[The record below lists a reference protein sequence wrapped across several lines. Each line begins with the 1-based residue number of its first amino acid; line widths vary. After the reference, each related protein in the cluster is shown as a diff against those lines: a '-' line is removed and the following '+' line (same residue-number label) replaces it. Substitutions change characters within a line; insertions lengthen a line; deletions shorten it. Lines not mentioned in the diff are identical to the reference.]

1 MADKETFKQP
11 TGNTE
16 TDTIIRAEDLTTG
29 YRHKGSN
36 TTIHCGLSFCLRR
49 GRLTCLLGANGAGK
63 STLLRTIAG
72 IQPPLSGKLLVND
85 KPINRLN
92 NKKLSRTIGI
102 VLTDK
107 THAGGLTV
115 KELVALGRQPY
126 TGFFGKLNA
135 SDNDMINKALSSVG
149 MSHKAGTYIAE
160 LSDGERQKAMIAKV
174 LVQECPL
181 ILLDEPTAFLDAASR
196 IETMHLLHRLAADE
210 HKAILIS
217 THDVELALILADNLW
232 LLTPNKLTCGVTED
246 LVLNGQMEHLF
257 PDHPQINFSLPN
269 GHYSPYFSVNRHI
282 YVETSDD
289 ILMHWTTNALRRHGF
304 LASNNPSNIHI
315 EAKAKD
321 CLKLSIGNKEQFTF
335 NSFETLLDKLCQL
348 HF

>member
-1 MADKETFKQP
+1 MANKETFKQP
-11 TGNTE
+11 ADNTE
-16 TDTIIRAEDLTTG
+16 TDIIIRADDLTTG
-29 YRHKGSN
+29 YRHKN
-36 TTIHCGLSFCLRR
+36 CITTIHSGLSFCLRR
-49 GRLTCLLGANGAGK
+49 GQLTCLLGANGAGK

-72 IQPPLSGKLLVND
+72 IHPPLSGTLLVNGKSID
-85 KPINRLN
+85 RLS
-92 NKKLSRTIGI
+92 NKKRSRTIGI

-107 THAGGLTV
+107 TYAGGLSV

-135 SDNDMINKALSSVG
+135 SDNDIINQALSSVG
-149 MSHKAGTYIAE
+149 MSHKAGTYMAE

-217 THDVELALILADNLW
+217 THDVELALTLADYLW

-246 LVLNGQMEHLF
+246 LVLNGQMENLF
-257 PDHPQINFSLPN
+257 PDHPQINFSLTN
-269 GHYSPYFSVNRHI
+269 GHYSPFLPVDRYIN
-282 YVETSDD
+282 VETSDD
-289 ILMHWTTNALRRHGF
+289 ILMHWTSNALRRHGF
-304 LASNNPSNIHI
+304 LASKKPSNIHI

-321 CLKLSIGNKEQFTF
+321 CLKLSIGNKVQFTF
-335 NSFETLLDKLCQL
+335 NSFETLLCKLSQL